1 MAPDARVRAPSVTK
15 ATPAPANGPRTG
27 TKGGPISDAEYR
39 ALAQFRR
46 ALRSFVHFSEEAAR
60 AAGLTPSQHQLLLA
74 IRGAD
79 PHRAP
84 AIGEIADSLKL
95 RHHSAVELVNRAERG
110 GLVTRVPDPTDRRR
124 QLLALTELGAATL
137 EALSTLH
144 REELRRF
151 REEGLLPLRGL

>member
-1 MAPDARVRAPSVTK
+1 MSPPAAKKSSVVRP
-15 ATPAPANGPRTG
+15 PGG
-27 TKGGPISDAEYR
+27 TRGGPVTDAEYR

-46 ALRSFVHFSEEAAR
+46 ALRSFLHFSEEAAT

-79 PHRAP
+79 PEAAP
-84 AIGEIADSLKL
+84 TIGQMAQWLKL
-95 RHHSAVELVNRAERG
+95 RHHSTVELVDRAEKS
-110 GLVTRVPDPTDRRR
+110 GLVTRIADATDRRR
-124 QLLALTELGAATL
+124 QRLALTELGHSKL

-151 REEGLLPLRGL
+151 REEGFGPLSAL